1 MSYRG
6 LSADPE
12 GLLVFDEPTSV
23 QVHDGSGY
31 SSVSVEVL
39 PYNALLDEQEH
50 ADRGVELWL
59 GDETYYLPEGATYTT
74 ITDLATVPSRI
85 EVATY
90 DSIDRQSHQAVE
102 S

>member
-12 GLLVFDEPTSV
+12 GLLVFDEPTDV
-23 QVHDGSGY
+23 RVHSSSGY

-39 PYNALLDEQEH
+39 PYNALLDEQER
-50 ADRGVELWL
+50 ADGTLELWL
-59 GDETYYLPEGATYTT
+59 GGETYYLPESASYTT

-85 EVATY
+85 ELATY
-90 DSIDRQSHQAVE
+90 DSLDGQSHQAAE